1 MIYITGDIHGDLRR
15 LDDFAYRWKTSKEDT
30 IIILG
35 DVGFNYYGDIRDIGR
50 KHCAD
55 RDIPLTFFC
64 IHGNH
69 EMRPQNFS
77 DYIEKEFWGGKVLY
91 EPDYPSLLFA
101 IDGEIYNI
109 GGKRCLVIGGA
120 YSVDKEYRLRRG
132 LGWFSDE
139 QPSPET
145 KALVEANLGL
155 SEWSVDVVLSHTC
168 PLKYE
173 PVEAFLPLIDQSK
186 VDKSTEEWL
195 DSIEQRLTYDKWY
208 CGHYHTEKI
217 IDKLE
222 FMYES
227 IKEFK

>member
-15 LDDFAYRWKTSKEDT
+15 ISDFAYKHETSKEDT
-30 IIILG
+30 MIILG
-35 DVGFNYYGDIRDIGR
+35 DVGFNYYGDIRDISR
-50 KHCAD
+50 KHSAENH
-55 RDIPLTFFC
+55 IPFTFFC

-69 EMRPQNFS
+69 EMRPQTIGT
-77 DYIEKEFWGGKVLY
+77 YLEKEFWGGKVLY
-91 EPDYPSLLFA
+91 EAAYPSLLFA
-101 IDGEIYNI
+101 VDGEIYNI
-109 GGKRCLVIGGA
+109 GSKRALVIGGA
-120 YSVDKEYRLRRG
+120 YSVDKEYRLQRG
-132 LGWFSDE
+132 WGWFPDE

-168 PLKYE
+168 PLRYE
-173 PVEAFLPLIDQSK
+173 PVEVFLPFIDQSK

-208 CGHYHTEKI
+208 CGHYHTEKV

>member
-15 LDDFAYRWKTSKEDT
+15 ISDFAYKYETSKEDT
-30 IIILG
+30 MIILG
-35 DVGFNYYGDIRDIGR
+35 DVGFNYFRNYLDVQH
-50 KHCAD
+50 KTCAES
-55 RDIPLTFFC
+55 IPLTFFC

-69 EMRPQNFS
+69 EMRPQTIGA
-77 DYIEKEFWGGKVLY
+77 YLEKEFGGGKVLY
-91 EPDYPSLLFA
+91 EEAYPSLLFA
-101 IDGEIYNI
+101 VDGEIYNI
-109 GGKRCLVIGGA
+109 GGKRALVIGGA
-120 YSVDKEYRLRRG
+120 YSVDKEYRLQRG
-132 LGWFSDE
+132 FHWFSDE
-139 QPSPET
+139 QPSHRT
-145 KALVEANLGL
+145 KVITEANLGL
-155 SEWSVDVVLSHTC
+155 SDWSVDVVLSHTC

-173 PVEAFLPLIDQSK
+173 PVEVFLPFIDQSK
-186 VDKSTEEWL
+186 VDKSTEKWL